1 VSILFRYVLREFAST
16 WSVVMLALSLMLCGS
31 LFVRA
36 LERVADAHLPNAIVP
51 DLLLATFL
59 QSLPIIGALS
69 LVLGIALVIGRLCH
83 DSEFGAMSAAG
94 LGIWRIARPIVWTAM
109 FFAIGIAWLTLDL
122 APRMATREQELLA
135 AGLRRAQLSAFQPGR
150 FTQLPDSGAVVH
162 VNAIDADGLLQQL
175 VIVQRD
181 GRRLQ
186 VTTARHARIVTA
198 EDARSIAIVAFDGM
212 RAEGV
217 PGEGAAR
224 LVRFEKL
231 TTHLALGDVRRIRA
245 SRDFLPSPDLW
256 ASARPQDAAELQWRW
271 SLPLMC
277 AVLVF
282 LALPL
287 AKLQPRQGRYARVF
301 VVVAVFMLY
310 ISALIGARDAI
321 ARGSLMPVPGM
332 WLVHGVFVAVGV
344 YILLLPSLRARGS
357 LLR

>member
-16 WSVVMLALSLMLCGS
+16 WLVVMLSLSVMLCGS

-59 QSLPIIGALS
+59 QSLPIVGALS

-83 DSEFGAMSAAG
+83 DSEFGAMSTAG
-94 LGIWRIARPIVWTAM
+94 LGIWRIGRPILFTSM
-109 FFAIGIAWLTLDL
+109 LFAVGIAWLTLDL
-122 APRMATREQELLA
+122 APRMATREQTLLA
-135 AGLRRAQLSAFQPGR
+135 AGLRRAQLTAFQPGR

-162 VNAIDADGLLQQL
+162 VSAIGADGMLQQL
-175 VIVQRD
+175 VIVQRK

-186 VTTARHARIVTA
+186 VTTARHARIVTDD
-198 EDARSIAIVAFDGM
+198 DARTIAITAYDGT

-224 LVRFEKL
+224 LVTFASL

-245 SRDFLPSPDLW
+245 SRDFLPSHDLW
-256 ASARPQDAAELQWRW
+256 TSALPQDAAELQWRW

-277 AVLVF
+277 AVLVCV
-282 LALPL
+282 ALPL
-287 AKLQPRQGRYARVF
+287 AKLRPRQGRYARVF

-310 ISALIGARDAI
+310 ICALIGARDAI
-321 ARGSLMPVPGM
+321 ARGSLMPKPGM
-332 WLVHGVFVAVGV
+332 WLVHGVFLAVGV
-344 YILLLPSLRARGS
+344 YILGRPWLRRQGS
-357 LLR
+357 VSR